1 MKITKKSI
9 IEQAKTLSVD
19 DAISY
24 IQKVQEENDINLED
38 ILKKYQHKKELLDK
52 EIARYQDMTV
62 YEEDMYKQGYKLIV
76 GVDEAGRGPLA
87 GPVVAGAVILK
98 KGEFIEGLNDSKKL
112 SEKKREVLYDEITKK
127 AVAYGVGIVD
137 EKCIDEINI
146 LEATKLAMKKAIES
160 MSKKP
165 DVLLIDAV
173 KLDNINIRQEAI
185 VKGDAKSVSIAAASI
200 IAKVTRDRI
209 ITNLADQYPQYGF
222 EKHKGYGTKQ
232 HIDAIKEYGPCPIHR
247 MTFIKNFI

>member
-1 MKITKKSI
+1 MKVTKKSI
-9 IEQAKTLSVD
+9 TQYVKTLNID
-19 DAISY
+19 EAILY
-24 IQKVQEENDINLED
+24 IRKMQQENDINLD
-38 ILKKYQHKKELLDK
+38 DLLKKYLHKKELQEK
-52 EIARYQDMTV
+52 EIKRYHDMSV
-62 YEEDMYKQGYKLIV
+62 YEESMYNEGYNIIV

-112 SEKKREVLYDEITKK
+112 SEKKREELFDEITKK

-146 LEATKLAMKKAIES
+146 LEATKLAMYKAIDS
-160 MSKKP
+160 MSIKP
-165 DVLLIDAV
+165 DVALIDA
-173 KLDNINIRQEAI
+173 LQLENLNIKQEAI
-185 VKGDAKSVSIAAASI
+185 VKGDAKSISIAAASI

-209 ITNLADQYPQYGF
+209 ITNLANQYPQYGF

-232 HIDAIKEYGPCPIHR
+232 HIDAIKQYGACPIHR
-247 MTFIKNFI
+247 KTFIKNFV